1 MLETASRVEALVQ
14 TYVRILKTKGILV
27 DHVFLFGSQSRG
39 TATPESD
46 IDVII
51 VSPTFSGMPFWRR
64 WEVLGDALAEIL
76 EPIEVLSYAP
86 EEFEAQS
93 DKPSS
98 FLRYVLD
105 QKETVRLCL

>member
-1 MLETASRVEALVQ
+1 MLETASRVKTLVQ
-14 TYVRILKTKGILV
+14 NYVHVLNAKGIFV
-27 DHVFLFGSQSRG
+27 DQVFLFGSQSRG

-51 VSPTFSGMPFWRR
+51 VSPAFSGMPFWKR
-64 WEVLGDALAEIL
+64 WEVLGDALAEVL

-93 DKPSS
+93 HKQAS
-98 FLRYVLD
+98 FLRHVLD
-105 QKETVRLCL
+105 QKETIRLSL